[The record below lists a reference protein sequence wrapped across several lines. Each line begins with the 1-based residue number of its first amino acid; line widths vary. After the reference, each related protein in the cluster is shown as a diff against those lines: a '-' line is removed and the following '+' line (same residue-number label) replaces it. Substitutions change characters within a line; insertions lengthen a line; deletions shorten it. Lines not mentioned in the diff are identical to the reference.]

1 MSILLFPGSFDP
13 FTLGHLDIAK
23 RASRQCDKLVV
34 AVMGNSAKKPAFT
47 PDERA
52 HMASLALSKYENVEV
67 ITYDGLL
74 VDLFK
79 EIGCS
84 AVVRGIRSESDF
96 RYEAEMAMANRLLYP
111 KYEVLLLPCR
121 ENLSMTSSTIVKEVC
136 YYGGDISKM
145 LPPEIVDI
153 VTKGLKKGRS

>member
-1 MSILLFPGSFDP
+1 MSTLLFPGSFDP
-13 FTLGHLDIAK
+13 FTLGHCDIAK
-23 RASRQCDKLVV
+23 RAARQCDKLIV
-34 AVMGNSAKKPAFT
+34 AVMGNSAKHPAFSAE
-47 PDERA
+47 DRVY
-52 HMASLALSKYENVEV
+52 MAKEALKKYDNIEV
-67 ITYDGLL
+67 ISYDGLL

-79 EIGCS
+79 EIGCT

-96 RYEAEMAMANRLLYP
+96 RYEAEMAMANRLLYS

-145 LPPEIVDI
+145 VPAETVDF
-153 VTKGLKKGRS
+153 VTKELKKGRS

>member
-13 FTLGHLDIAK
+13 FTMGHCDIAK
-23 RASRQCDKLVV
+23 RASKLCDKLVV
-34 AVMGNSAKKPAFT
+34 AVMDNSAKHPAFST
-47 PDERA
+47 EDRVN
-52 HMASLALSKYENVEV
+52 MARESLKEYKNIEV
-67 ITYDGLL
+67 VSSGGLL

-79 EIGCS
+79 ELGCS

-96 RYEAEMAMANRLLYP
+96 RYEAEMAMANRLLYAD
-111 KYEVLLLPCR
+111 YEVLLLPCR

-145 LPPEIVDI
+145 VPAQIVDF
-153 VTKGLKKGRS
+153 VTKELKKGRS